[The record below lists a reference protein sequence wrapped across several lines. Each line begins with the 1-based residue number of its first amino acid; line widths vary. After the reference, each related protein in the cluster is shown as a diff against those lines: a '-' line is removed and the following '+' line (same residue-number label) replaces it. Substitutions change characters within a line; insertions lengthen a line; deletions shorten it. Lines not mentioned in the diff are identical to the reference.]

1 MSLRASSSGLYGPL
15 VVGSTTS
22 AGGGGTVGV
31 VGSGTGEDISCIV
44 RDRFEDKESGPTL
57 AFRTAAEGK
66 IFLFVRGRARE
77 VSDGDREAI

>member
-1 MSLRASSSGLYGPL
+1 M
-15 VVGSTTS
+15 
-22 AGGGGTVGV
+22 
-31 VGSGTGEDISCIV
+31 GSGTGEDISCIV